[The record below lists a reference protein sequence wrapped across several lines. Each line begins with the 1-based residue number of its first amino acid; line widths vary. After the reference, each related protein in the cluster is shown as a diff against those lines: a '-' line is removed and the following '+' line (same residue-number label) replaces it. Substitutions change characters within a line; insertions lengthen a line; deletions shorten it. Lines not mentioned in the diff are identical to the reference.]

1 MRTIRFPDEVDK
13 ELQEVARAERSSIN
27 RTVVV
32 AVERYIRQ
40 QRARRTREAP
50 DAR

>member
-13 ELQEVARAERSSIN
+13 DLQEVARTERSSIN

-40 QRARRTREAP
+40 ARARRPKSDDGR
-50 DAR
+50 

>member
-40 QRARRTREAP
+40 LRARRPKEEK
-50 DAR
+50 

>member
-40 QRARRTREAP
+40 LRTRRPKA
-50 DAR
+50 DDGR

>member
-1 MRTIRFPDEVDK
+1 MRTIRFPDEVDR

-40 QRARRTREAP
+40 LRARRPKTDDGR
-50 DAR
+50 